1 MQTYVN
7 KTPLQNICRTDIFA
21 NTVTTSLHQSFY
33 GSFEMLL
40 QSTFWRIFGGIV
52 EILKNI
58 ISKLQGHILW
68 KSLGAKITFTWFFF
82 LDEHYT

>member
-7 KTPLQNICRTDIFA
+7 KTPLQNIRRTDIFA

-52 EILKNI
+52 EILNI

>member
-7 KTPLQNICRTDIFA
+7 KTPLQNNRRTDIFA
-21 NTVTTSLHQSFY
+21 NTVTTSLQSFY

-52 EILKNI
+52 EILNNI
-58 ISKLQGHILW
+58 I
-68 KSLGAKITFTWFFF
+68 
-82 LDEHYT
+82 